1 MATLTETSTKQV
13 LRDFYVA
20 YGAWLDGGAKSGE
33 FLRGEGLCANLFD
46 YCTRLGIETAPAQ
59 TELHKSFKLAGLST
73 SLPFNANKT
82 NHEYQ
87 RNNDLCYLNPLR
99 VAWVRARID
108 EGEPQ

>member
-1 MATLTETSTKQV
+1 MATLSETSTKQV

-20 YGAWLDGGAKSGE
+20 YGAWLDTGANSGE

-46 YCTRLGIETAPAQ
+46 YCTRLGIETAPVQ

-73 SLPFNANKT
+73 SLPFNSHKT

-87 RNNDLCYLNPLR
+87 RNNDLCYLNPMR
-99 VAWVRARID
+99 VAWVRASIE
-108 EGEPQ
+108 EGEPS